1 MKPRAMA
8 IGGTVLV
15 VAVGLIA
22 ILVSGDS
29 NDSDPAPPPSL
40 AAVTQ
45 PDLSAI
51 APAAAGGGTV
61 PGDASSPK
69 AKTGSGLARQSLS
82 TALPEGPSCP
92 PNWTKQRCRAVGQAY
107 KRGLGKS
114 HEIPDGQCPPN
125 WTKELCRANG
135 QAAKQGQGASQAVG
149 PNECPLPTQQ
159 MCEEAGRQNQQ
170 AGVNPF
176 K

>member
-1 MKPRAMA
+1 MAPRTIA
-8 IGGTVLV
+8 IGVTSLV
-15 VAVGLIA
+15 IAAGLVA

-29 NDSDPAPPPSL
+29 NDSEPAAPPSL

-51 APAAAGGGTV
+51 APTDAGAV
-61 PGDASSPK
+61 PAQGQ
-69 AKTGSGLARQSLS
+69 SGPSQTKKGAGPQGNSLS
-82 TALPEGPSCP
+82 TELPQGPS
-92 PNWTKQRCRAVGQAY
+92 
-107 KRGLGKS
+107 
-114 HEIPDGQCPPN
+114 CPPN
-125 WTKELCRANG
+125 WTKELCRSVG
-135 QAAKQGQGASQAVG
+135 EAAKRGEGKSHEVKDGQCPLPTKQMCEDAGRAVRQGQDASHEVG
-149 PNECPLPTQQ
+149 PNECALPTQE

>member
-1 MKPRAMA
+1 MKPQTMA
-8 IGGTVLV
+8 IGATALV
-15 VAVGLIA
+15 VVAGLIA

-29 NDSDPAPPPSL
+29 SDSNPAPPPSL

-51 APAAAGGGTV
+51 APADAGAGTV

-69 AKTGSGLARQSLS
+69 GKTGSGLAGQSLA

-92 PNWTKQRCRAVGQAY
+92 SNWTKKHCRAVGQAH
-107 KRGLGKS
+107 KEGLGKS
-114 HEIPDGQCPPN
+114 QAIPDGQCPSN
-125 WTKELCRANG
+125 WSKELCRSNA
-135 QAAKQGQGASQAVG
+135 QAAKQAQGASHEVG